1 MPGNNFNQ
9 RYQVHRPDDVCRT
22 IIGGGVKVD
31 SMQETNRR
39 CLSSREKKRTRFWCL
54 RGGRS
59 EYGKQ
64 IRKKYEAGEINA
76 RWSEIKQY
84 DPRTDGLCN
93 TITTVQKDCE
103 ILVCSTK
110 RKRSRASDIPEERP
124 TNKTEV

>member
-1 MPGNNFNQ
+1 MIERTEINSGRLTMQSCIVWGGKGGFHAGNEPK
-9 RYQVHRPDDVCRT
+9 VL
-22 IIGGGVKVD
+22 IIK
-31 SMQETNRR
+31 RK
-39 CLSSREKKRTRFWCL
+39 EKNSIL
-54 RGGRS
+54 VPEGGRS